1 MFATRETIHEQQQ
14 EFRRLLNEYPH
25 MGDPCQYCG
34 VPHDDV
40 SAGPCIPHLVSKND
54 GSIDDAMKSFSAKET
69 VVREALAKINE
80 AVFDLCKGVEGVF
93 CMMTPAQRAM
103 IDDHSDKVF
112 GGIKMIEGA
121 LL

>member
-25 MGDPCQYCG
+25 VGDPCQHCG
-34 VPHDDV
+34 IPHDDV

-54 GSIDDAMKSFSAKET
+54 GSIDDAMKSFAAKET

-80 AVFDLCKGVEGVF
+80 GVEGIF

-103 IDDHSDKVF
+103 IDDHSDKVV